1 MAPTLS
7 TSQHRQIGRM
17 LKHRQLNATQMATKA
32 GCSKRTIQRLQQN
45 VHCYNDTKAPST
57 RVGRRRSMTPHVLD
71 ALCKKLLAEPGLY
84 QDEMARFVH
93 NEFGIEVSQA
103 SVSRALASIE
113 WSKKT
118 TRQVAREQNAD
129 LQSYYFH
136 KVSQFR
142 SYQLVFIDESG
153 CDKRIGTRRTGWSP
167 IGTTP
172 VQVTR
177 FHRDR
182 RHQILGAYTQDGVLL
197 SRVYQGGTDSVLFD
211 DFIAQLLQ
219 HCDTG
224 SDKHSVL
231 VMDNA
236 SFHRSDRL
244 RQMCE
249 EAGVTLLYLSPYS
262 PRFNPIEE
270 FFAELKA
277 FIKKSWQV
285 FEEAPGQ
292 GFDVFLQWCIDEVG
306 ERQDSARGH
315 FRHAGITVEEP

>member
-1 MAPTLS
+1 
-7 TSQHRQIGRM
+7 
-17 LKHRQLNATQMATKA
+17 
-32 GCSKRTIQRLQQN
+32 
-45 VHCYNDTKAPST
+45 
-57 RVGRRRSMTPHVLD
+57 MTPHVLN
-71 ALCKKLLAEPGLY
+71 ALCKKLLTEPGLY
-84 QDEMARFVH
+84 QDDMAHFVH

-118 TRQVAREQNAD
+118 TQQVAREQNAD

-182 RHQILGAYTQDGVLL
+182 RHQILAAYTQDGVQL
-197 SRVYQGGTDSVLFD
+197 SRVYQGATDSALFD
-211 DFIAQLLQ
+211 DFVAQLLQ
-219 HCDTG
+219 HCSTG
-224 SDKHSVL
+224 SDRHSVL

-236 SFHRSDRL
+236 SFQRSDRL

-277 FIKKSWQV
+277 FIKKSWQL

-292 GFDVFLQWCIDEVG
+292 GFDMFLRWCIDVVG